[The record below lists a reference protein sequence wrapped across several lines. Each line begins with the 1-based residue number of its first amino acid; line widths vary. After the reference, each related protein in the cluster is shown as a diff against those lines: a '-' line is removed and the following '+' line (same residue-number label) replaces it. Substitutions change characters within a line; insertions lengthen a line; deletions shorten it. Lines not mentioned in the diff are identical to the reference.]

1 MENHHAEVI
10 LSAGSLGSPQ
20 LLLKSGIGA
29 AQRLEE
35 VGLRCQHDLPGVG
48 ENLQDHLQLRR
59 AGALRLLD
67 GDFRLT
73 DGMGRDFWAGFSGN
87 CSFSGCLESL
97 ESL

>member
-1 MENHHAEVI
+1 MI

-59 AGALRLLD
+59 ASTALRLLD
-67 GDFRLT
+67 EIFDWVMGWGDFRT
-73 DGMGRDFWAGFSGN
+73 GFSGN